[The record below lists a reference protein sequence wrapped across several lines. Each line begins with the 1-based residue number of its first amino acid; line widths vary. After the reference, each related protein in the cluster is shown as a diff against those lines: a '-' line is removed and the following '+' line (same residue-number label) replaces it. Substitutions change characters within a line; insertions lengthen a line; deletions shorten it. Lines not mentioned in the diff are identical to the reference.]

1 MRPKSSST
9 PEKFL
14 SRMPTAYLQTMRA
27 SVATTRRCSGEGDP
41 QVNKFEHISKVGHQ
55 MSVAGGRVRGP
66 RSDGWS
72 VSGRSLKSDV
82 GGGGPVQRSPRYH
95 G

>member
-1 MRPKSSST
+1 
-9 PEKFL
+9 
-14 SRMPTAYLQTMRA
+14 MPTAYLQTMRA
-27 SVATTRRCSGEGDP
+27 SVATTRCCSGEGDP

-66 RSDGWS
+66 RSDGWG

-82 GGGGPVQRSPRYH
+82 GGGGVLYSEVQGITGNGHMGTPYEQTE
-95 G
+95 

>member
-1 MRPKSSST
+1 MQPKSSST
-9 PEKFL
+9 PDKFF
-14 SRMPTAYLQTMRA
+14 SRMATAYLQTMRA
-27 SVATTRRCSGEGDP
+27 SVAITRCCSGGDP
-41 QVNKFEHISKVGHQ
+41 QVNKFEDVSSVGHQ

-66 RSDGWS
+66 RFDGWGGG
-72 VSGRSLKSDV
+72 GRSLKSDV